1 MKKTISVILIITM
14 LMSVLCLNSFAG
26 ALSLVSAPSTAN
38 KGDTITVSV
47 NVPSGLS
54 GAKLVLEYDKTCFKL
69 VSNSASLNPSFTTV
83 INDKTVG
90 KLIAVAVSTNEQ
102 SACTLFSVKFKVLK
116 TGGKISVKATQAID
130 GADKDITESIPGA
143 VLTIAEGTG
152 AAAEET
158 IPPQAQTEPANK
170 VTKPAVGNKSEQKKK
185 VEGITGSANA
195 PAPDETLPADIMPN
209 EPTTAEEEEHEI
221 NKNTN
226 EKAIIIVVLATVLA
240 LAAAI
245 VIALVIKK
253 KKQEDEPDA
262 AVQINKNI
270 DKDK

>member
-54 GAKLVLEYDKTCFKL
+54 GAKLLLEYDKTCFEL

-90 KLIAVAVSTNEQ
+90 KLIAVAVSTSEQ

-170 VTKPAVGNKSEQKKK
+170 VTKPAVGNKAEKTKK

-209 EPTTAEEEEHEI
+209 EPTTAEEENEI
-221 NKNTN
+221 NEKTN
-226 EKAIIIVVLATVLA
+226 KKAIIIVVLATVLA

-262 AVQINKNI
+262 AVQINENI

>member
-90 KLIAVAVSTNEQ
+90 KLIAVAVSTSEQ

-152 AAAEET
+152 VAAEET

-170 VTKPAVGNKSEQKKK
+170 VTKPAVGNKSEQKK

-209 EPTTAEEEEHEI
+209 EPTTAEEEHEI
-221 NKNTN
+221 NKKTN

>member
-54 GAKLVLEYDKTCFKL
+54 GAKLLLEYDKTCFEL

-90 KLIAVAVSTNEQ
+90 KLIAVAVSTSEQ

-170 VTKPAVGNKSEQKKK
+170 VTKPAVGNKEEKTKK

-209 EPTTAEEEEHEI
+209 EPTTAREE
-221 NKNTN
+221 N
-226 EKAIIIVVLATVLA
+226 IVVLATVLA
-240 LAAAI
+240 LASAI

-262 AVQINKNI
+262 AVQINENI